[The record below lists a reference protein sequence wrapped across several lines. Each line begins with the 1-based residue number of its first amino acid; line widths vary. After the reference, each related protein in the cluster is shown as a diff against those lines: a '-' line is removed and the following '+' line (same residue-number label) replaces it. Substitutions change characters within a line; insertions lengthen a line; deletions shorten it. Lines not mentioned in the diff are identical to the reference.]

1 MRVLAVIF
9 SVVGLFLLSLVADLR
24 WGYLRLPLVGSES
37 GLIVASLAFFV
48 GLAASAVATLF
59 AFLQLRRTACITSS
73 RWLLAWC
80 CALLLGFGVIF
91 VV

>member
-1 MRVLAVIF
+1 MRVLALIF
-9 SVVGLFLLSLVADLR
+9 SVVGLLLLVVVADLR
-24 WGYLRLPLVGSES
+24 WRFVRLPLLGFES
-37 GLIVASLAFFV
+37 GLIAASLAFFA

-59 AFLQLRRTACITSS
+59 AFLQLRRSRSVASS

-80 CALLLGFGVIF
+80 CMLLLGFAVMF